1 MNDECFECGHA
12 LERKTGYSI
21 EDPYVGYIE
30 TAGEYWHC
38 PKCGANEVP
47 YETMQAVSLR
57 RKKLLQEYLWEDIAD
72 ADDFN
77 EKYMQ
82 THELAALLGV
92 SRQAI
97 CKSKTIVNLIYN
109 IIIKGVRY
117 WLRESAEK
125 FKLTGDGRFPLV
137 NRHDNRPLA
146 DAVPQICDKCLKTS
160 KTAGKAAV
168 AAP

>member
-1 MNDECFECGHA
+1 MKCFACKHEMKHCHGYQEEDEA
-12 LERKTGYSI
+12 
-21 EDPYVGYIE
+21 VGLIV
-30 TAGEYWHC
+30 TDGEYWEC
-38 PKCGANEVP
+38 PDCGVIEVP
-47 YETMQAVSLR
+47 YATMEKVDIIR
-57 RKKLLQEYLWEDIAD
+57 RKMTEALLWKQITDP
-72 ADDFN
+72 DDFN
-77 EKYMQ
+77 EKYIQ

-109 IIIKGVRY
+109 ITIKGVRY
-117 WLRESAEK
+117 WLNESAEIYK
-125 FKLTGDGRFPLV
+125 ATGDGIFPLV